1 MKMIDL
7 RPPPACSESYR
18 RKISLF
24 SKNFIFFTKR
34 TLHHK
39 FSSFK
44 SSNNGKRLYLR
55 ILLVVYKQGSPQ
67 GGQCTIIT
75 SLMIARGRLNYWV
88 FETRF
93 RSSTKN
99 VVRMPCDTE
108 KNAREMPLRN
118 SRPLGT
124 SRCTLLTV
132 ACACVHVRR
141 DSVARAL
148 DDFVLALHFL
158 NGRIWYFENFGRTL
172 FFFSTHGMWDRCKEI
187 SGVCVPNIAR
197 SLALITTYTL
207 VILQLHRWRS
217 LLRENNE

>member
-1 MKMIDL
+1 MIDL

-18 RKISLF
+18 QKIPLF
-24 SKNFIFFTKR
+24 SKKNLFFSQKK

-44 SSNNGKRLYLR
+44 SSNNGKMLYLR

-67 GGQCTIIT
+67 GGQCTIII

-88 FETRF
+88 LETRF

-118 SRPLGT
+118 SRILGT
-124 SRCTLLTV
+124 SR
-132 ACACVHVRR
+132 
-141 DSVARAL
+141 
-148 DDFVLALHFL
+148 F
-158 NGRIWYFENFGRTL
+158 TL
-172 FFFSTHGMWDRCKEI
+172 FYTKKDRSIAHWNSGLCMCTCCTCTCMSRFCCPGARRFCPGATFFERAHFFSFF
-187 SGVCVPNIAR
+187 
-197 SLALITTYTL
+197 
-207 VILQLHRWRS
+207 
-217 LLRENNE
+217 